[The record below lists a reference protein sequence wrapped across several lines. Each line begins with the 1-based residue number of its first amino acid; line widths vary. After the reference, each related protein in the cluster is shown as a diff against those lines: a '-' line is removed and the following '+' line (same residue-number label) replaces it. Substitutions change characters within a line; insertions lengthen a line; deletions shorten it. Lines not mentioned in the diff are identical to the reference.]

1 MSRRSQGLILI
12 AVGLVGLTLTSIGWG
27 AGPMGAWSMM
37 GPGSMSQMHG
47 WMEGSDQQGRS
58 APAPSPGATAIRVV
72 ARDFSFSPPELDI
85 PAGRTVNVTLVNE
98 GDLFHD
104 ITIPALGFGLSASP
118 RTSASGALT
127 PPRPGTYEFFCSV
140 QGHREAGMSGTL
152 VVP

>member
-1 MSRRSQGLILI
+1 
-12 AVGLVGLTLTSIGWG
+12 
-27 AGPMGAWSMM
+27 
-37 GPGSMSQMHG
+37 MSQMHE
-47 WMEGSDQQGRS
+47 WMNGPAQQGPS

-104 ITIPALGFGLSASP
+104 ITIPALDFALSASSD
-118 RTSASGALT
+118 TSASGALT
-127 PPRPGTYEFFCSV
+127 PATRGRYEFFCSV
-140 QGHREAGMSGTL
+140 PGHREAGMSGTL